1 MLKVG
6 IVGLPNVG
14 KSTLFNSLLKKQVAQ
29 AANYPFTTIEPN
41 IGVVEVPDSR
51 LAKLAKTV
59 KTEKII
65 PAAVEFVDIAGL
77 VKGAA
82 SGEGLGNKFLSHIRE
97 VDAIAHVVRAF
108 EDPNVIRS
116 GIDPKTDIQT
126 VNIELMLSDL
136 ETLQKLLDG
145 KEKEL
150 KTSKEAAGEL
160 EVLKKI
166 KAALEKETLA
176 KDVEVEEKYQDFVA
190 KLPLITLKSV
200 IYVFNVAEGEVKNLT
215 PEVEELI
222 KEFQP
227 FVYLSAKMEAELAAL
242 EPEEQ
247 KEYLEE
253 AGVEQSGLEKLIQV
267 SYKFLGLDT
276 YFTAGEKEVRAWTI
290 KTGTKAP
297 AAAGVIH
304 TDFEKGF
311 IKAEVISWEK
321 LVEAEGWNAA
331 REKGWVRLEG
341 KDYIFQ
347 DGDTTIFKF
356 NV

>member
-14 KSTLFNSLLKKQVAQ
+14 KSTLFNALLKKQVAQ
-29 AANYPFTTIEPN
+29 AANYPFTTIDPN
-41 IGVVEVPDSR
+41 IGVVEVPDFR
-51 LAKLAKTV
+51 LEKLAETV

-65 PAAVEFVDIAGL
+65 PASVEFVDIAGL

-116 GIDPKTDIQT
+116 GIDPQTDIET
-126 VNIELMLSDL
+126 INIELMLADL

-150 KTSKEAAGEL
+150 KNSKEAAGEL

-166 KAALEKETLA
+166 KSALEKETLA

-200 IYVFNVAEGEVKNLT
+200 IYVFNIAEEVVKSPT
-215 PEVEELI
+215 AEVEKLI

-242 EPEEQ
+242 EPEE
-247 KEYLEE
+247 
-253 AGVEQSGLEKLIQV
+253 
-267 SYKFLGLDT
+267 
-276 YFTAGEKEVRAWTI
+276 
-290 KTGTKAP
+290 
-297 AAAGVIH
+297 
-304 TDFEKGF
+304 
-311 IKAEVISWEK
+311 
-321 LVEAEGWNAA
+321 
-331 REKGWVRLEG
+331 
-341 KDYIFQ
+341 
-347 DGDTTIFKF
+347 
-356 NV
+356 